1 MITVIHIMQVMGIN
15 RMNTLIQRLYQQ
27 ESIADFVERQFRKV
41 SHTHICTLGMYII
54 LCAVVAVLYITRN
67 IYSQYMHIIQI
78 MYKII
83 IIIIIISK
91 RSGIMAVGGI
101 GSFSA
106 LTSYSRVNSSKANS
120 ELEFDKIYQQ
130 KTDSVEINSTAGNN
144 DIMTIYEMLC
154 SEFPEA
160 NYILEDRSDEENL
173 FFNNVDTRIG
183 KDFGNPSKK
192 NVFIDVSVIK
202 KIQEDPSYY
211 VEAKRALE
219 HLFEHYD
226 EKRIHEGLNLPY
238 TTGNLNF
245 ENDRMQV
252 SYTNDVGSCQEMVE
266 REVKKL
272 QNPKLSDTI
281 NYEYVKDKIDTM
293 LDDFMD
299 EVTEGIVGKDKE
311 ER

>member
-1 MITVIHIMQVMGIN
+1 
-15 RMNTLIQRLYQQ
+15 
-27 ESIADFVERQFRKV
+27 
-41 SHTHICTLGMYII
+41 
-54 LCAVVAVLYITRN
+54 
-67 IYSQYMHIIQI
+67 MHITQI

-106 LTSYSRVNSSKANS
+106 LTSYSGVNSSKANS
-120 ELEFDKIYQQ
+120 ELRFDKIYQQ

-211 VEAKRALE
+211 VEAKVTLKCVIE
-219 HLFEHYD
+219 QYD
-226 EKRIHEGLNLPY
+226 EQRTHGGSDLPY
-238 TTGNLNF
+238 TTGYLSY
-245 ENDRMQV
+245 ENDRMQ
-252 SYTNDVGSCQEMVE
+252 SSWQHTNKGCQEMVE

-272 QNPKLSDTI
+272 ESLKLSDAI
-281 NYEYVKDKIDTM
+281 NYDYIKDKMDTM

-299 EVTEGIVGKDKE
+299 KVTEGIVGEDKE